1 MPEAN
6 IVLDYVQ
13 VLVWPLSALLALLMA
28 ARFLRENTRRTD
40 DRPVLRSDVSWVGP
54 DGTSSLDAALQDSEW
69 LAATGGGRPPGAAVH
84 LQQAVRVNPASY
96 REAAREI
103 AESLLAGR
111 VVVLDLAGTTP
122 ETAARLIDYCSG
134 FTRAARSLVQ
144 QLSSTVLVLTP
155 QAG

>member
-1 MPEAN
+1 
-6 IVLDYVQ
+6 
-13 VLVWPLSALLALLMA
+13 
-28 ARFLRENTRRTD
+28 
-40 DRPVLRSDVSWVGP
+40 
-54 DGTSSLDAALQDSEW
+54 
-69 LAATGGGRPPGAAVH
+69 
-84 LQQAVRVNPASY
+84 
-96 REAAREI
+96 
-103 AESLLAGR
+103 